1 MRKLVVA
8 FVVLAGF
15 AGMIGLGALT
25 MLISSSSGN
34 QGWSNCSANLGPWGD
49 GAGRGDSDA
58 GSLQPESV
66 AVAKRI
72 IDIGKQRGMPP
83 RAWQIAIQAG
93 KTESNL
99 ANLTHGDRDSL
110 GIFQMRPSMGWGSIT
125 QVTDVDY
132 QINKFYDVLQAVPG
146 WEELRP
152 GTAAQRVERS
162 AFPLRYHRWEPMA
175 AHLVSVEGNV
185 PGVTACDDLPGSSV
199 LGGQA
204 LSFAKAQ
211 LGKPYVWG
219 AAGPASFDCSGL
231 TQQAWKAAGIE
242 IPKYSQTQYFQGGV
256 HVPLAQAQPG
266 DLVFWGYGRDPHGI
280 HHVGLY
286 LGDDQLLHAPQP
298 GESVEVTKLWDGGQ
312 LLPMVVRPAADTP
325 APPGAVPAAG
335 GAR

>member
-8 FVVLAGF
+8 FIVLAGF
-15 AGMIGLGALT
+15 AGMIGLGVLT
-25 MLISSSSGN
+25 MLISSSGGN
-34 QGWSNCSANLGPWGD
+34 QGWSNCSADLGPWGD
-49 GAGRGDSDA
+49 GAGRGESDA
-58 GSLQPESV
+58 GTLKPESV
-66 AVAKRI
+66 ELAKRI
-72 IDIGKQRGMPP
+72 IEVGKQRGLPP

-110 GIFQMRPSMGWGSIT
+110 GIFQMRPSMGWGT
-125 QVTDVDY
+125 VAQVTDVDY
-132 QINKFYDVLQAVPG
+132 QINKFYDVLQEVPG

-185 PGVTACDDLPGSSV
+185 PGITGCDDMPGASV
-199 LGGQA
+199 LAGQA
-204 LSFAKAQ
+204 LSYAKGQ

-219 AAGPASFDCSGL
+219 AAGPAAFDCSGL
-231 TQQAWKAAGIE
+231 TQQAWKAAGVE

-312 LLPMVVRPAADTP
+312 LLPTVVRPVADTP
-325 APPGAVPAAG
+325 APPGAIPAAG
-335 GAR
+335 GVR